1 VVQTDLAEKKK
12 RKEKKKRFFLLK
24 KMEVFLLS
32 RAVESNTIFSDRVGF
47 LDEVNRHFPP

>member
-1 VVQTDLAEKKK
+1 VAQTDLAEKKK
-12 RKEKKKRFFLLK
+12 RKEKKRKILLR

-32 RAVESNTIFSDRVGF
+32 RTVESNTIYSDRAEF